1 MELKKLLKEVFL
13 GVVSGAISI
22 LIYVYLAPLL
32 ISTVTKAPIDVSWL
46 DALAYISL
54 FIALGI
60 AERTA
65 PGSIAAPIRV
75 LSKLIGALVLLYI
88 TNYGVLYGEYS
99 YAEGAIAVEIDVS
112 PIIYVVLVLSLAY
125 GVVDAYTAVT
135 RHEEI

>member
-1 MELKKLLKEVFL
+1 MGLKELLKEVLL
-13 GVVSGAISI
+13 GIASGATSI
-22 LIYVYLAPLL
+22 LIYVYLAPFL
-32 ISTVTKAPIDVSWL
+32 ISAVTKASIDVSWL
-46 DALAYISL
+46 DALVYISL

-60 AERTA
+60 AGRTA

-88 TNYGVLYGEYS
+88 TNYGVLHGEYG
-99 YAEGAIAVEIDVS
+99 YAEGVIAVEIDVS

-135 RHEEI
+135 KHEEI